1 MPVPVNGVVLV
12 GPHGEGA
19 EHPHR
24 LVLQEAGGEEG
35 KGRMIET
42 VTELVVNFVWPQ
54 TEVLVLVVKQ
64 SNIQQR
70 ETSIEPLY
78 AFIGRFLDIFRDF
91 QHDYMSPKREEG
103 KKSIIIKVIIS

>member
-24 LVLQEAGGEEG
+24 LVLEEAGGEEG

-42 VTELVVNFVWPQ
+42 VTELVVNLVRPQ
-54 TEVLVLVVKQ
+54 TEVFILHSYT
-64 SNIQQR
+64 SN
-70 ETSIEPLY
+70 
-78 AFIGRFLDIFRDF
+78 
-91 QHDYMSPKREEG
+91 
-103 KKSIIIKVIIS
+103 